1 MASPG
6 ALAKPSWAGR
16 TLVLWQGMCPDV
28 WILQR
33 GLPQKVSSRDLGDIC
48 LLLAQGYP
56 VSVLTRRG
64 LWPWSGRVSA
74 SLILVPGDWNGTEDV
89 FHSPVALRSCGE
101 SLETLGVSVVTAPK
115 VTHKDS
121 FLFYR
126 ISSILCFCLAT
137 LKSFSIINSNL
148 SIVNLKYCEKGS
160 AIQSVI

>member
-33 GLPQKVSSRDLGDIC
+33 GLPQKVSSQDLGDIC

-56 VSVLTRRG
+56 VLALTRRD
-64 LWPWSGRVSA
+64 L
-74 SLILVPGDWNGTEDV
+74 LILVPGDWNGTEDV

-148 SIVNLKYCEKGS
+148 SIVSLNCCEKGS
-160 AIQSVI
+160 SI